1 MLIDDLKLVVERN
14 KEFSGTLYMR
24 NLLKEVLQLYTL
36 NFIYTSVFA
45 DDFLFK
51 GGTCLRVCFE
61 LPRLSEDL
69 DFDIKNFSRF
79 SMEKF
84 GREIENYFVRQLQY
98 RDFSWKIAGDG
109 KQLFLKFPILDK
121 IGLPFSPAESKILFL
136 RIDINPL
143 DTRNYSEEIS
153 LKTIYNFSFA
163 IKRYSLSDLFSSKIA
178 AVISRSFKKGKG
190 DKITFKGRDYFDLI
204 WFLEKGVRPNFEKLR
219 GITKI
224 GAKKEILR
232 LVDEKVSLIKESYLK
247 EDLLPL
253 FREKTF
259 VETFV
264 ANFKK
269 LYKQN
274 KLESNSRFV
283 S

>member
-1 MLIDDLKLVVERN
+1 MLIDDLKLTVERN

-24 NLLKEVLQLYTL
+24 NLLKEALQLYTL
-36 NFIYTSVFA
+36 NFVYTSVFA
-45 DDFLFK
+45 DNFLFK

-69 DFDIKNFSRF
+69 DFDVKNYSGF

-84 GREIENYFVRQLQY
+84 AREIENYFARKLQY
-98 RDFSWKIAGDG
+98 RDFSWKIAGNG
-109 KQLFLKFPILDK
+109 KQLFLKFPVLDK
-121 IGLPFSPAESKILFL
+121 IGLPFSPTESKILFL
-136 RIDINPL
+136 RIDINPVGAG
-143 DTRNYSEEIS
+143 NYSEEIS
-153 LKTIYNFSFA
+153 LKTTYNFSFA

-178 AVISRSFKKGKG
+178 AVIGRSFKKGKG

-204 WFLEKGVRPNFEKLR
+204 WFLEKGVQPNFERLKE
-219 GITKI
+219 ITKI
-224 GAKKEILR
+224 GSKKEIFR
-232 LVDEKVSLIKESYLK
+232 LVGKKVSLVKENYLK

-253 FREKTF
+253 FKEKTF

-269 LYKQN
+269 LYFQK
-274 KLESNSRFV
+274 KDFLAD
-283 S
+283 